1 MAAGQPPSMQQIL
14 EQAQRMQQ
22 QLMAAEEQLADAE
35 VDGTAGGGL
44 VTATVSGTGELLDLV
59 IDPKAID
66 PDDTESLA
74 DLILAAVRDA
84 TNNASALAAET
95 MGPLTEGLGGSL
107 SGLGGSSAASTCQ
120 ASGCSAG
127 VRRRR
132 PGSDR

>member
-66 PDDTESLA
+66 LDDTETLA

-95 MGPLTEGLGGSL
+95 MGPLTEGLGGTLGGLGDSI
-107 SGLGGSSAASTCQ
+107 SGLDLPSLGL
-120 ASGCSAG
+120 
-127 VRRRR
+127 
-132 PGSDR
+132 

>member
-22 QLMAAEEQLADAE
+22 QLMAAEAELADAE
-35 VDGTAGGGL
+35 VEGTAGGGL
-44 VTATVSGTGELLDLV
+44 VTARVSGTGELLDLV

-66 PDDTESLA
+66 PDDTETLA

-95 MGPLTEGLGGSL
+95 MGPLTEGLGGRL
-107 SGLGGSSAASTCQ
+107 SGLGDS
-120 ASGCSAG
+120 ASGLDLPSLG
-127 VRRRR
+127 L
-132 PGSDR
+132 

>member
-35 VDGTAGGGL
+35 VEGTAGGGL

-84 TNNASALAAET
+84 TNNASALAADT

-107 SGLGGSSAASTCQ
+107 GGLGDSISGLDLPSLGL
-120 ASGCSAG
+120 
-127 VRRRR
+127 
-132 PGSDR
+132 

>member
-35 VDGTAGGGL
+35 VEGTAGGGL

-66 PDDTESLA
+66 PDDTETLA

-107 SGLGGSSAASTCQ
+107 GGLGDSISGLDLPSLGL
-120 ASGCSAG
+120 
-127 VRRRR
+127 
-132 PGSDR
+132 

>member
-35 VDGTAGGGL
+35 VEGTAGGGL
-44 VTATVSGTGELLDLV
+44 VTATVSGTGELLDLA

-107 SGLGGSSAASTCQ
+107 GGVGDSNSGLDLPSLGL
-120 ASGCSAG
+120 
-127 VRRRR
+127 
-132 PGSDR
+132 

>member
-22 QLMAAEEQLADAE
+22 QLIAAEEKLADAE
-35 VDGTAGGGL
+35 VEGTSGGGL

-59 IDPKAID
+59 IDPKAVD
-66 PDDTESLA
+66 PDDTETLA

-84 TNNASALAAET
+84 TNNASALAADT

-107 SGLGGSSAASTCQ
+107 GGLGDSISGLDLPSL
-120 ASGCSAG
+120 
-127 VRRRR
+127 RL
-132 PGSDR
+132 

>member
-1 MAAGQPPSMQQIL
+1 MAAGQSPSMQQIL

-66 PDDTESLA
+66 PDDTETLA

-95 MGPLTEGLGGSL
+95 MGPLTEGLGGTLGGLGDSI
-107 SGLGGSSAASTCQ
+107 SGLDLPSLGL
-120 ASGCSAG
+120 
-127 VRRRR
+127 
-132 PGSDR
+132 

>member
-35 VDGTAGGGL
+35 VEGTAGGGL

-107 SGLGGSSAASTCQ
+107 GGLGDSISGLDLPSLGL
-120 ASGCSAG
+120 
-127 VRRRR
+127 
-132 PGSDR
+132 